1 MKILDMDFAE
11 VLPSPVSLI
20 TVTLMAMVGILL
32 MKWVVN
38 TYSNPVTDSIKTVVN
53 AV

>member
-11 VLPSPVSLI
+11 VLPSPVSWF
-20 TVTLMAMVGILL
+20 TVGI
-32 MKWVVN
+32 MAITFIVFAKWVVN
-38 TYSNPVTDSIKTVVN
+38 QWSNPVTDAVKTVVN